1 MSTFLIIIFHT
12 GLLAIQEMDNIVG
25 VFFEWLLL
33 ESKMVSILVIV
44 LLMGQFQNLP
54 HHWNKEDALKR
65 TERSFVKLRPT
76 E

>member
-1 MSTFLIIIFHT
+1 MQSHCF
-12 GLLAIQEMDNIVG
+12 AIQEMDNIVG

-33 ESKMVSILVIV
+33 ESKMVPILVIV
-44 LLMGQFQNLP
+44 LLIEQFQNLP
-54 HHWNKEDALKR
+54 HHWNQEDALKR

>member
-1 MSTFLIIIFHT
+1 M
-12 GLLAIQEMDNIVG
+12 G

-44 LLMGQFQNLP
+44 HLIGQFQNLP
-54 HHWNKEDALKR
+54 RHWNQEDALKR
-65 TERSFVKLRPT
+65 TEKSFVKLRPS